1 VTQEPEEL
9 LIRVSDTG
17 AGIPKQA
24 LGRVFDAFYRV
35 PGSAEQIQGTGLGLA
50 IVERIVRLHNGR
62 IQVQSE
68 PNEGTTF
75 SVYLPLAPDCVAE
88 PALVR

>member
-1 VTQEPEEL
+1 
-9 LIRVSDTG
+9 
-17 AGIPKQA
+17 
-24 LGRVFDAFYRV
+24 V

-75 SVYLPLAPDCVAE
+75 SVYLPLAPDCLPE